1 MKIFEVKE
9 KLLPNLAGLE
19 KSSFYKFLTIAKKTD
34 SSIVKQV
41 EKIIA
46 ATKKDGDKALISYS
60 NKFDKAQFS
69 KAKDLLASKKE
80 IDAALKNIAPTTLA
94 ALKMAY
100 ERITAYHK
108 KQLPQ
113 DFLYTD
119 EQGVTLG
126 NSWRAIESIGVYAPG
141 GTASYPSSVLMSA
154 VPAIVAGAREI
165 RLCVPSESGKLNDA
179 VLVAA
184 HICGISEIYKIG
196 GAQAIAALA
205 YGTKSIKKVDKIVG
219 PGNSYVAMAK
229 KVLYGEVGIDM
240 IAGPTDITIIC
251 DKDNNPA
258 WIAADALSQL
268 EHGPDSKAFIITN
281 DKKFAQ
287 KIIAEIHN
295 LKTTLPRKNII
306 EKSLQNSAVFVIKD
320 LAQSLHLSN
329 FIAPEHLEISCKN
342 AKEFFAKVSNAG
354 AVFLGKYS
362 PESIGDYIAG
372 PSHTLPTEGTA
383 KFASGLSVYDF
394 LKRISLISCD
404 KNSFAKIAGSAST
417 LAGCEGLMAHKLSID
432 IRK

>member
-205 YGTKSIKKVDKIVG
+205 YGTKSNCWSRKFLC
-219 PGNSYVAMAK
+219 GN
-229 KVLYGEVGIDM
+229 G
-240 IAGPTDITIIC
+240 
-251 DKDNNPA
+251 
-258 WIAADALSQL
+258 
-268 EHGPDSKAFIITN
+268 
-281 DKKFAQ
+281 
-287 KIIAEIHN
+287 
-295 LKTTLPRKNII
+295 
-306 EKSLQNSAVFVIKD
+306 EKS
-320 LAQSLHLSN
+320 
-329 FIAPEHLEISCKN
+329 FIWRGRN
-342 AKEFFAKVSNAG
+342 
-354 AVFLGKYS
+354 
-362 PESIGDYIAG
+362 
-372 PSHTLPTEGTA
+372 
-383 KFASGLSVYDF
+383 
-394 LKRISLISCD
+394 
-404 KNSFAKIAGSAST
+404 
-417 LAGCEGLMAHKLSID
+417 
-432 IRK
+432 